1 MKRIMI
7 AGALIVMMTLMYWY
21 AQSGVTYPKMTVDTL
36 GVGEKKADV
45 VKNLTDKCIAFKT
58 ALHETEESIYNA
70 QFSLQKTSDGYE
82 LILYDR
88 EKREIYSKVFPL
100 ELIIEPW
107 VKEVAEGILEIGIST
122 GSPVRYTFYFRK
134 EDGKISDTF
143 FNARVVGEKY
153 IAHRP
158 MVGDHWNND
167 PLILTDI
174 FEEGIIYQEIY
185 RDFSV
190 TADLMSAIYNI
201 ELIDEDHIMLEY
213 CTGEDYSV
221 VNEVVEIENTNR

>member
-1 MKRIMI
+1 MKRIMA
-7 AGALIVMMTLMYWY
+7 AGALGVMMVLVYLY
-21 AQSGVTYPKMTVDTL
+21 AQSGAINLKVPDKIL
-36 GVGEKKADV
+36 GWGEKKADI
-45 VKNLTDKCIAFKT
+45 VKNLSDQCIELWT
-58 ALHETEESIYNA
+58 TLHEAEESIYDT
-70 QFSLQKTSDGYE
+70 QFSLQKTPDGYE

-107 VKEVAEGILEIGIST
+107 VEEVSEGILEIGISV
-122 GSPVRYTFYFRK
+122 GSPARYTFYFRK

-158 MVGDHWNND
+158 LVGDHWYNA

-174 FEEGIIYQEIY
+174 FEEGILYQEIY
-185 RDFSV
+185 KDFSV
-190 TADLMSAIYNI
+190 TADLMSAIYSI

-221 VNEVVEIENTNR
+221 VNEVVEIENTK

>member
-1 MKRIMI
+1 MKRIMT
-7 AGALIVMMTLMYWY
+7 AGALGVMMVLVYLY
-21 AQSGVTYPKMTVDTL
+21 AQSGALYPKVTVDIL
-36 GVGEKKADV
+36 GLGEKKADV
-45 VKNLTDKCIAFKT
+45 VKNLTDQCISFKT
-58 ALHETEESIYNA
+58 ALNETEESIYTA
-70 QFSLQKTSDGYE
+70 QFSLQETPDGYE

-107 VKEVAEGILEIGIST
+107 VKEVSEGILEIGIST

-134 EDGKISDTF
+134 EDAKISDTF
-143 FNARVVGEKY
+143 FNAMVVGEKY

-158 MVGDHWNND
+158 LVGEHWNND

-174 FEEGIIYQEIY
+174 FEEGILYQEIY

-190 TADLMSAIYNI
+190 TADLMSAIYSI

-221 VNEVVEIENTNR
+221 VNEVVEIENTK

>member
-1 MKRIMI
+1 MKRVIM
-7 AGALIVMMTLMYWY
+7 AGAIIVMMTLTYCY
-21 AQSGVTYPKMTVDTL
+21 VQSSVTYPKVTVDIL
-36 GVGEKKADV
+36 GLGEKKADI

-58 ALHETEESIYNA
+58 TLHETEESIYNT
-70 QFSLQKTSDGYE
+70 QFSLQETPDGYE

-88 EKREIYSKVFPL
+88 EKRVIYSTVFPL

-107 VKEVAEGILEIGIST
+107 VKEVAEGILEIGISV
-122 GSPVRYTFYFRK
+122 GSPASYTFYFRK
-134 EDGKISDTF
+134 EDAKISDTF

-158 MVGDHWNND
+158 LVGDHWNND

-174 FEEGIIYQEIY
+174 FEEGILYQEIY

-201 ELIDEDHIMLEY
+201 ELIDEEHIILEY

-221 VNEVVEIENTNR
+221 VNEVVEIENTK

>member
-1 MKRIMI
+1 MKRIAM
-7 AGALIVMMTLMYWY
+7 AVALIVMMTLMYWFV
-21 AQSGVTYPKMTVDTL
+21 QSGVTYPKVKVDTL
-36 GVGEKKADV
+36 GVGELKADV
-45 VKNLTDKCIAFKT
+45 VKNLTDQCIAFKT
-58 ALHETEESIYNA
+58 ALHETEENIYNA
-70 QFSLQKTSDGYE
+70 QFSLQETPDGYE

-88 EKREIYSKVFPL
+88 EKREIYSKVFPI

-107 VKEVAEGILEIGIST
+107 VKEVSEGILEIGISV
-122 GSPVRYTFYFRK
+122 GSPARYTFYFRK
-134 EDGKISDTF
+134 EDAKISDTF

-158 MVGDHWNND
+158 LVGEHWNND

-174 FEEGIIYQEIY
+174 FEEGILYQEIY

-201 ELIDEDHIMLEY
+201 ELIDEEHIMLEY

-221 VNEVVEIENTNR
+221 VNEVVEIENAK